1 MRCRRRLFIAA
12 AIAAFAM
19 MPIQLLHGGPTTA
32 PTTGPATKLAPPDL
46 STPRSAV
53 LAWLSA
59 GSKADLERMKEILVD
74 DPAQRELLSDVMG
87 FPIALKRLERAA
99 VARFGDADSNVTG
112 YPPIVERVIE
122 PKITIRGET
131 AVAEI
136 PDATPP
142 VPLNLRRID
151 GRWRI
156 DTSSALRDPQL
167 QALRQSSRQATEV
180 AIQVA
185 EDVAAGKYRSP
196 EEARAAFTQRRLAA
210 VEPPATGPATQ
221 R

>member
-12 AIAAFAM
+12 RIAAFAM

-32 PTTGPATKLAPPDL
+32 ATTGPTTKLTPPDL

-59 GSKADLERMKEILVD
+59 GSRADLERMKEILVD
-74 DPAQRELLSDVMG
+74 DPAQRELLSDMMA
-87 FPIALKRLERAA
+87 FPIALKKLESAA
-99 VARFGDADSNVTG
+99 VARFGDAGSNVTG

-142 VPLNLRRID
+142 VPLILRRID

-156 DTSSALRDPQL
+156 DTSIALRDPQV
-167 QALRQSSRQATEV
+167 QGLRQSSRRVTEV

-210 VEPPATGPATQ
+210 VEPPATSPATQ